1 MARKLGIVLVGL
13 LFIAQAVHAAERAGF
28 DPVLALEPVQSS
40 RFEAARFAT
49 DRLLDRD
56 PELMDAG
63 ARPKIVLVKESGF
76 LAEGSAEVDAV
87 ARDIASLLFQRDLQV
102 TIVETSD
109 GSFDRGSKT
118 RPEAETTW
126 PETTWPET
134 TWFVSVDR
142 EDPRWILRVRAQSA
156 SAGSLVVPY
165 ENKPWVTN
173 LDAWPAEPG
182 GIVIRGESG
191 LRGDA
196 AMARDAALRDAA
208 AQLYDTLEGD
218 PRRERSPIASWSRE
232 RARERLA
239 KALANPVTSG
249 SYVRD
254 WYVAESG
261 RALGTVY
268 RAHALLSVPRDEF
281 EAWGNR
287 LGDWAAGTERRV
299 WALLALC
306 VLAIP
311 LTFIAYLKLD
321 ATTRGCCSFGL
332 RIGAL
337 AIVALVFLA
346 SWASVT

>member
-1 MARKLGIVLVGL
+1 MRRFCAILILGLSAAPPALADTEFDIVCAGNC
-13 LFIAQAVHAAERAGF
+13 QAAFEGAVEDVAA
-28 DPVLALEPVQSS
+28 ALNYK
-40 RFEAARFAT
+40 A
-49 DRLLDRD
+49 L
-56 PELMDAG
+56 G
-63 ARPKIVLVKESGF
+63 
-76 LAEGSAEVDAV
+76 
-87 ARDIASLLFQRDLQV
+87 
-102 TIVETSD
+102 
-109 GSFDRGSKT
+109 
-118 RPEAETTW
+118 
-126 PETTWPET
+126 
-134 TWFVSVDR
+134 
-142 EDPRWILRVRAQSA
+142 
-156 SAGSLVVPY
+156 
-165 ENKPWVTN
+165 
-173 LDAWPAEPG
+173 PAEPG